1 MDFYAVLDEVVELV
15 RSRGRVSHR
24 ALREQF
30 SLDDE
35 RLETLRAELRYA
47 YSGRIGDDGLG
58 LVWTPDSAHHPDA
71 ERRQL
76 TVLFCD
82 LVDSTP
88 LSGQLDPEDLREVM
102 RAYYETCGKII
113 TRFDGYIAQYLG
125 DGLLVFFGYPQA
137 HEDDAH
143 RAVRAG
149 LGIIEAIGEL
159 NVDLADRHD
168 VELAVRLG
176 CHTGLVV
183 VGEVVGES
191 RHELMAM
198 GDTPNIA
205 ARLQGVAA
213 SNTLV
218 IGAPT
223 HQLLGG
229 FFDSLSLGT
238 PPLKGVAGPLE
249 AYQVLHESTARTRL
263 DAAAGTIGLTP
274 LVGRAG
280 ELEFLQDRWSKA
292 LAGQGQVVLV
302 TGEAG
307 IGKSRLVHALTEHV
321 AERQAWLTACQG
333 SAYHRDT
340 AFWPFIDLFERAVLR
355 FERPESPDDKLRKL
369 ERFFARSGLPLDDAL
384 PGLCSLL
391 SIPSGA
397 AHTFNDLPPEQQKQ
411 QSMGALLS
419 ILRRRAE
426 RQPVLF
432 VVEDL
437 HWVDPTTV
445 EFLDLLV
452 ENIHDSRILALFTC
466 RPDFDNPWSG
476 NRSVS
481 EVSVNRLAPGE
492 AVELMRRVAEDKAL
506 PGEIAADVVAKT
518 DGVPLFIE
526 ELTKTLLESGLLEQ
540 QADHY
545 ELAGP
550 LPPLAIPNTLH
561 DSLMARLDRLST
573 TKALAQLGAAIGREF
588 SYALIRAVSPWD
600 EDLLQDGLA
609 QLVRAEFLYQQ
620 GVAPRATYRFKHALI
635 QDAAYQSLLKSTR
648 QQHHQHI
655 AAALEADFPEIV
667 ETRPELIAQHYT
679 EAGLIEQA
687 VPYWH
692 AAGRRA
698 LRVYANLE
706 ATNHAKRGLELL
718 AKLPD
723 SPDRAKKELAL
734 QLVLGPSVS
743 FVRGPQAVEAIYA
756 RARELARQV
765 GGTPDLFPALS
776 GLAYAQIV
784 RGRMREARALADE
797 YLELAAAQADPL
809 ISAVGHSMVAYAAW
823 WQGDFIDVRDHSRDG
838 MALYDPDHFRARTTP
853 YNQNPGI
860 ICGYLSALA
869 NWMLG
874 YPNQADEAMRR
885 AIAHAKEL
893 EDPYGVGLTL
903 LFAAQLAQLRRDPE
917 AALTFADEAIAVSAA
932 HGLYA
937 VELWCL
943 LPGGGPSR
951 SGAMSSPASP
961 ISAKRWIAD
970 GPWTSAPSGRG
981 SSLCWQTQRPPL
993 DISTRVCVRWTRLR
1007 TGYAAMT
1014 NASTP
1019 RRRTGSRVS
1028 CCCGSSFTIPPRQ
1041 SSVSNKRWPWPARS
1055 SRSPGSCVP
1064 PRAWPGSGCK
1074 TVGSTMRGTFSRR
1087 STSGSPRD
1095 STPPICRT
1103 RRRCWSNC
1111 PDRSR
1116 RPSPDRR
1123 DPGVDTESRRRGA
1136 ARSGVERFPRLR
1148 ADDAVD
1154 LQREVVAVGEDGLD
1168 VLHGRFGQLPE
1179 VSVDG
1184 PGVVVRIA
1192 PALEDLLDQE
1202 HRVALGP
1209 LLDQRRGQ
1217 PGPRHRPD
1225 DAVDGQRERERKEL
1239 ADAAVQLVP
1248 DDPIAGYR
1256 TEDAVDLAEVDQIAA
1271 AV

>member
-30 SLDDE
+30 SLDDA

-88 LSGQLDPEDLREVM
+88 LFGQLDPEDLREVM

-229 FFDSLSLGT
+229 FFDCLSLGT

-263 DAAAGTIGLTP
+263 DAAAGTVGLTP

-391 SIPSGA
+391 SIPWGA
-397 AHTFNDLPPEQQKQ
+397 AHTFNELPPEQQKQ

-452 ENIHDSRILALFTC
+452 ENIHASRILALFTC
-466 RPDFDNPWSG
+466 RPDFDNRWSG

-492 AVELMRRVAEDKAL
+492 AVELMRRVAEDKPL
-506 PGEIAADVVAKT
+506 PGVIAADVVAKT

-655 AAALEADFPEIV
+655 AAALEAGFPEIV

-723 SPDRAKKELAL
+723 SPDRAKRELAL

-743 FVRGPQAVEAIYA
+743 FVQGPQAVETIYA

-838 MALYDPDHFRARTTP
+838 MALYDPDHFCARTTP

-874 YPNQADEAMRR
+874 YPNQADEAMRQ

-917 AALTFADEAIAVSAA
+917 AALTFADEAIEVSAA

-943 LPGGGPSR
+943 LPRGWAIAQRGDVAAGLSDIR
-951 SGAMSSPASP
+951 EAMDRRRAVDIGAVWPWFLTLLADLEGTLGHFDEGLRALDEAEDWVRRNDERLYAAEAHRVKGELLLRQQLHDPTAAEQCFEQALATACAQQSKSWELRAATSLARKWLRDGLIDEARTLLSP
-961 ISAKRWIAD
+961 IYNW
-970 GPWTSAPSGRG
+970 
-981 SSLCWQTQRPPL
+981 
-993 DISTRVCVRWTRLR
+993 
-1007 TGYAAMT
+1007 
-1014 NASTP
+1014 
-1019 RRRTGSRVS
+1019 
-1028 CCCGSSFTIPPRQ
+1028 FTE
-1041 SSVSNKRWPWPARS
+1041 
-1055 SRSPGSCVP
+1055 G
-1064 PRAWPGSGCK
+1064 
-1074 TVGSTMRGTFSRR
+1074 F
-1087 STSGSPRD
+1087 
-1095 STPPICRT
+1095 
-1103 RRRCWSNC
+1103 
-1111 PDRSR
+1111 
-1116 RPSPDRR
+1116 
-1123 DPGVDTESRRRGA
+1123 DTA
-1136 ARSGVERFPRLR
+1136 
-1148 ADDAVD
+1148 D
-1154 LQREVVAVGEDGLD
+1154 LQDAKSLLE
-1168 VLHGRFGQLPE
+1168 QL
-1179 VSVDG
+1179 S
-1184 PGVVVRIA
+1184 
-1192 PALEDLLDQE
+1192 
-1202 HRVALGP
+1202 
-1209 LLDQRRGQ
+1209 
-1217 PGPRHRPD
+1217 
-1225 DAVDGQRERERKEL
+1225 
-1239 ADAAVQLVP
+1239 
-1248 DDPIAGYR
+1248 
-1256 TEDAVDLAEVDQIAA
+1256 
-1271 AV
+1271 